1 MRNRIDRNK
10 KKLKKYIRIKLTK
23 VISDNKKEIWFF
35 IFTYFI
41 DYWKTN
47 RIK

>member
-23 VISDNKKEIWFF
+23 VISDNKKEI
-35 IFTYFI
+35 
-41 DYWKTN
+41 
-47 RIK
+47 